1 MKEKTIIA
9 KKLPGL
15 LKKKYTSDLFEKK
28 ILKKIYIESDKKLI
42 KSLFQSGK
50 DEKGRNVVFID
61 PTKALSKSDFK
72 RAKLIAKS
80 VRAQKPAFKFV
91 PFFATVGLTLVLIL
105 SVFYFKNI
113 IIKNVIVHSMQ
124 KVFLAKTDVGNVYL
138 RIFGGSLEVTSI
150 AQADKDSPM
159 KNLFEVERVYMDFNL
174 SDLLRGKFHAENME
188 VTGVAL
194 GTDRESSGELFF
206 AHESK
211 EVKKLEKD
219 SAKKSLEYA
228 NSASETLSKLFSN
241 YDPENMLSGIQED
254 LKSPKVAESISADVT
269 AKASKWKNVPAEY
282 RKTVEKLSA
291 DVNEIANTDWS
302 KVNDP
307 LRIKNALEK
316 IASVYKETESL
327 KEKIKTT
334 ASEINADATA
344 MNAYS
349 KQIQTA
355 IKSDTA
361 LVDSKISEMKK
372 TFSPAGLK
380 AVMNDAINSVLYSVS
395 GKYYPYANMALNA
408 AMNSKGSEKAAS
420 KAKNSKKAEKSDIAE
435 KKAKKAKK
443 TGASHKRSAGRNIY
457 YKKDTV
463 PRFLIEN
470 VKASGYEY
478 KTNQLLFEASAE
490 ELSNDQNVRGKPA
503 TLKALFNS
511 YGNINKIAAVVDSR
525 EDSSASLISA
535 VYKGAGFPVE
545 ADAQVFKFTSAS
557 NISAE
562 MSFDTDGS
570 FAIGGILDL
579 KIKDIDGMD
588 FSPEKVSAI
597 YNKSLKDVKNLSLG
611 FKISNDDEG
620 LLVEVTNLDKAS
632 TQIVAPLAKA
642 LTSELNAIADDAKKQ
657 VSELIAEKNSSV
669 TSSISEFNAV
679 QTSLSKEMASVNKL
693 EKVLDQKKK
702 ELMAKT
708 GADAAQDAA
717 NKLLKKLF

>member
-50 DEKGRNVVFID
+50 DEKGRDVVFID

-219 SAKKSLEYA
+219 SAKKSMEYA
-228 NSASETLSKLFSN
+228 KSASETLSKLFSN

-282 RKTVEKLSA
+282 RKTVEKLTA

-334 ASEINADATA
+334 TSEINADAAA

-408 AMNSKGSEKAAS
+408 AMNSKGSENAAS
-420 KAKNSKKAEKSDIAE
+420 KAKNSKKVEKSDIAE
-435 KKAKKAKK
+435 KKAKK

-478 KTNQLLFEASAE
+478 KTNKLLFEASAE

-503 TLKALFNS
+503 TLKASFNS
-511 YGNINKIAAVVDSR
+511 YGNTNKIAAVVDAR

-570 FAIGGILDL
+570 FAIGGTLDL
-579 KIKDIDGMD
+579 KIKDIVGMD

-597 YNKSLKDVKNLSLG
+597 YNKSLKNVKNLSLG
-611 FKISNDDEG
+611 FKISNGDEG

-632 TQIVAPLAKA
+632 TQLVAPLAKA

-669 TSSISEFNAV
+669 TSSISEFNTV

-702 ELMAKT
+702 ELMAKS

-717 NKLLKKLF
+717 NKILKKLF

>member
-50 DEKGRNVVFID
+50 DEKGRDVVFID

-91 PFFATVGLTLVLIL
+91 PFFATVGLTFVFIL

-113 IIKNVIVHSMQ
+113 IIKNLIVHSMQ

-219 SAKKSLEYA
+219 SAKKSMEYA
-228 NSASETLSKLFSN
+228 KSASETLSKLFSN

-282 RKTVEKLSA
+282 RKTVEKLTA

-334 ASEINADATA
+334 TSEINADATA

-420 KAKNSKKAEKSDIAE
+420 KAKNSKKVEKSDIAE
-435 KKAKKAKK
+435 KKAKK
-443 TGASHKRSAGRNIY
+443 TGDSHKRSAGRNIY

-478 KTNQLLFEASAE
+478 KTNKLLFEASAE

-511 YGNINKIAAVVDSR
+511 CGNTNKIAAVVDAR
-525 EDSSASLISA
+525 ENSSASLISA

-570 FAIGGILDL
+570 FAIGGTLDL
-579 KIKDIDGMD
+579 KIKDIAGMD

-597 YNKSLKDVKNLSLG
+597 YNKSLKNVKNLSLG
-611 FKISNDDEG
+611 FKISNGDEG